1 MTTSGMTPEQAA
13 RLSLAEQ
20 HEWYKNATS
29 RRTMLRGGLV
39 GAAVIAGPALS
50 VGSASASTG
59 STAPAASPSNSAS
72 LLQKADRPTGSTVAP
87 FGRHLAY
94 GTTPTS
100 QISVAWQVPALVGNP
115 FIRIGR
121 SPGDLGH
128 KIDAEL
134 KTLST
139 LASDT
144 KPLDSVPLVSPTT
157 IEQYYLHAAIKNLQ
171 PGETYYYT
179 VGHDGWDPTAN
190 LAVVNSFT
198 TAAAGRGPF
207 TFTAFGDQGVTYDA
221 ARSTQQING
230 LRPAFHLHAGDVS
243 YAEDTGHGLIADSYD
258 PRVWD
263 SFFTQVESVAAT
275 TPWQIAVGNHEMEA
289 WYSPDGYGGQ
299 HSRFDFPS
307 SQTTY
312 YSFTYGNVAVLSL
325 DANDVSY
332 EIPAN
337 FGYSG
342 GAQVAWINKTL
353 AAYRADPSIDFIV
366 AYFHHCAYSTCT
378 SHASEGGAPVLR
390 PAVRQVQRGPGH
402 QRPQPHLRAQRPAEE
417 RRRHHG
423 RADRQ
428 HHQARHRRHHLPG
441 GRRRGRQPVRVLRR
455 GQLRGLGRQR
465 RVHQRLRQ
473 RDRRHHGRPERHLV
487 AGALHRL
494 RAVGRGQQAVVER
507 GRQVD
512 SERARRG
519 QLRRRDRQH
528 HPRALIPLNLHRG

>member
-20 HEWYKNATS
+20 HEWYKHATS

-39 GAAVIAGPALS
+39 GAAVITAPALS
-50 VGSASASTG
+50 IGSASASTG
-59 STAPAASPSNSAS
+59 SAAPAASPSNSAS

-87 FGRHLAY
+87 FGRHIAY
-94 GTTPTS
+94 GAAPTS
-100 QISVAWQVPALVGNP
+100 QISVAWQVPALVSNP

-157 IEQYYLHAAIKNLQ
+157 IEQYYLHAAVKNLQ

-179 VGHDGWDPTAN
+179 VGHDGWDPTAD

-337 FGYSG
+337 LGYSG
-342 GAQVAWINKTL
+342 GAQTAWLAKEL
-353 AAYRADPSIDFIV
+353 AAFRARKDIDFIV

-378 SHASEGGAPVLR
+378 SHGSEGG
-390 PAVRQVQRGPGH
+390 VRQYWGPLFDKYSVDLVINGH
-402 QRPQPHLRAQRPAEE
+402 NHIYERNDPLKNGVATTAAPIGSTIKPATE
-417 RRRHHG
+417 G
-423 RADRQ
+423 TTY
-428 HHQARHRRHHLPG
+428 
-441 GRRRGRQPVRVLRR
+441 
-455 GQLRGLGRQR
+455 
-465 RVHQRLRQ
+465 
-473 RDRRHHGRPERHLV
+473 LV
-487 AGALHRL
+487 AGGAGDSLYAFSAADSYEGSVDNVASISGYVNETGGTTVTQNVTWSRVRYTGYALL
-494 RAVGRGQQAVVER
+494 VVDSKPSWNEGGKSTLTVRAVDSFGAEIDNITLER
-507 GRQVD
+507 
-512 SERARRG
+512 
-519 QLRRRDRQH
+519 
-528 HPRALIPLNLHRG
+528 